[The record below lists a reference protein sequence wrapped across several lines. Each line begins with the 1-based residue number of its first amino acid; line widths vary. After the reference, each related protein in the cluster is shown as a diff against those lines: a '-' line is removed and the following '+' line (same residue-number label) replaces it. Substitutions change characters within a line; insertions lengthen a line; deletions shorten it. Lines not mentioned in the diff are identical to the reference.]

1 MSGLNPSTIARGN
14 VAGSWILSVALTP
27 ASVGANTTAEQ
38 TFTVTGLNA
47 GDVVTVNKPSAQ
59 AGLGI
64 VNARVS
70 SSNTLAI
77 TYVNATASPIVPTAE
92 TYGVH
97 VLRPDN
103 LLNGAAIL
111 TQL

>member
-14 VAGSWILSVALTP
+14 VSGHWILSVALTP
-27 ASVGANTTAEQ
+27 ASVGANTTVEQ
-38 TFTVTGLNA
+38 TFTVPGLLA
-47 GDVVTVNKPSAQ
+47 GDCANVNKPSAQ

-64 VNARVS
+64 VGVRVAL
-70 SSNTLAI
+70 NTLAI

-92 TYGVH
+92 TYTVAIQ
-97 VLRPDN
+97 RPDN
-103 LLNGAAIL
+103 LNNGTSVL